1 MSTKKLIETRDKLQK
16 KIPKLRGRK
25 AIKAKKMLQVLDE
38 RLASIETLTKNADTI
53 GGLDFQV
60 PSPPGIGRL
69 VTLPFYPVNTN
80 ADIVTA
86 SGTNSANT
94 QNPSV
99 IALIGNTTN
108 NCIPSFVMETPQ
120 ISWARLRIVGFEVE
134 YKTLCSQASSAPML
148 MVSDL
153 KIGGG
158 TNLFTHEDFAD
169 ASFYAQD
176 VEDYAGLRDYPV
188 LDAPNTALVSVSAVS
203 PTATGDRIT
212 FSLSLVCDV
221 LSDENYGEHL
231 VGPYARG
238 ASMVRYKGKVEKY
251 SPRNRSVVHTHRHSH
266 PHKGH

>member
-1 MSTKKLIETRDKLQK
+1 MSKDLIKKREQLQSKL
-16 KIPKLRGRK
+16 PKLSGLKALKVQK
-25 AIKAKKMLQVLDE
+25 AIRLIDE
-38 RLASIETLTKNADTI
+38 RLASQEILRQQANNL

-60 PSPPGIGRL
+60 QSPPGIGRL

-86 SGTNSANT
+86 SGTNTVNT

-108 NCIPSFVMETPQ
+108 NCVPTFVMETPQ
-120 ISWARLRIVGFEVE
+120 ISWANLRIVGFEVE
-134 YKTLCSQASSAPML
+134 YKTLCSQATSSPML
-148 MVSDL
+148 LVSDL

-158 TNLFTHEDFAD
+158 TNLFTHEAFAD
-169 ASFYAQD
+169 ASFYVQD
-176 VEDYAGLRDYPV
+176 VEDYAGLRDYPM
-188 LDAPNTALVSVSAVS
+188 LEAPNVASVSVSAVS

-221 LSDENYGEHL
+221 VSDENYGEHL

-238 ASMVRYKGKVEKY
+238 ASMVKYRGKIEKY
-251 SPRNRSVVHTHRHSH
+251 KPQRLVHSHSHSH
-266 PHKGH
+266 PHRRH